1 MKHQT
6 HIYIA
11 KKAIEMLLD
20 SRENLKYKSG
30 YSASPKRKTE
40 WLDKA
45 TDLRRIMYSHMDSI
59 TEASWA
65 PDDILCDM
73 STFHTFKLYTAEEFT
88 DSEDFARETHEKDGE
103 KFHRAK
109 GGGGLPYK
117 VDHLAR
123 MISDMFKLRKFN
135 DSFNMKNIAYQ
146 MFLISHYVVD
156 AHVPMHCDIRDD
168 KPKGAR
174 PYKNKPSG
182 GEYYKNS
189 HHAAI
194 ETLWE
199 KAVLPVGFGENI
211 LVPEKG
217 EQVSDPTRYSEA
229 VKYDFEKDAGELVT
243 TRLEFDD
250 IMDYMIDICI
260 ESKKRSLRLFPVDHE
275 DKPVMDDFG
284 EFTREIFS
292 HAIGNVA
299 SIWMCIWAKN

>member
-1 MKHQT
+1 MKHHT

-11 KKAIEMLLD
+11 KKAIEMLID

-30 YSASPKRKTE
+30 RSASSERKEE
-40 WLDKA
+40 WLHAAK
-45 TDLRRIMYSHMDSI
+45 DLRRIMNSHMDSI

-65 PDDILCDM
+65 PDDILNDR
-73 STFHTFKLYTAEEFT
+73 STFHTFKLYTEEEFT
-88 DSEDFARETHEKDGE
+88 DFEAFAKETHEKDGE
-103 KFHRAK
+103 KFYRAK

-123 MISDMFKLRKFN
+123 MINDMFKLRKFN
-135 DSFNMKNIAYQ
+135 DSFNMRNIMYQ
-146 MFLISHYVVD
+146 MFLISHYIVD

-168 KPKGAR
+168 KPKGAK
-174 PYKNKPSG
+174 PYKDKPSD
-182 GEYYKNS
+182 GEYYKKK
-189 HHAAI
+189 HHGDI
-194 ETLWE
+194 ETIWE
-199 KAVLPVGFGENI
+199 KAVLPVGVGEKI

-217 EQVSDPTRYSEA
+217 KEAGKSAKYSEA
-229 VKYDFEKDAGELVT
+229 VKYNFKKDAGELVT
-243 TRLEFDD
+243 TRLEFGD
-250 IMDYMIDICI
+250 IMDYMIDLCI
-260 ESKKRSLRLFPVDHE
+260 ESKKRSLRLFPVDHN